1 MSLQSTSPFSLS
13 QFPIDSIDSGQSVL
27 ITGTDSEVLATTIAR
42 IIAPDSE
49 SGEQTLLLG
58 TTDVDTVA
66 REIGQTRR
74 NGKQSTRVITE
85 PDQRVPSVSAETEVN
100 DIGDMTALG
109 MQVSDAMGEM
119 QMDTDQFRLGIFLCS
134 DMCRSVDDIRSVYR
148 FLNTS
153 FLSELRRNDAIGAC
167 AVETDVG
174 LQTDME
180 SMISSMSSSFD
191 VHLQLQHASPREA
204 TYEVTGPYSHPD
216 SITVSL

>member
-1 MSLQSTSPFSLS
+1 MSLRNRTSFSLS
-13 QFPIDSIDSGQSVL
+13 EFPIDTIDSGQSVL
-27 ITGTDSEVLATTIAR
+27 ITGNDSELLATTIAR
-42 IIAPDSE
+42 IIAPDPE

-66 REIGQTRR
+66 REMGQTRR
-74 NGKQSTRVITE
+74 NSKQSTHVITE
-85 PDQRVPSVSAETEVN
+85 PDQRVPNVSTETDVD

-109 MQVSDAMGEM
+109 MQVSDAMGDM

-167 AVETDVG
+167 AVETEAG

-191 VHLQLQHASPREA
+191 IHLELQHASRREA
-204 TYEVTGPYSHPD
+204 TYEVSGSHSQPD